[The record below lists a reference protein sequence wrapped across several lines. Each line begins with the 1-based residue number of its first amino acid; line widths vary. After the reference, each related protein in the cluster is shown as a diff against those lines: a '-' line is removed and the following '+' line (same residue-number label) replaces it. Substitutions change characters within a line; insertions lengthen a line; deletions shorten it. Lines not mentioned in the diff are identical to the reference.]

1 MAGAAAATVI
11 SQFISFLTVLAFALP
26 QMKFLGLSR
35 ACLKISGAKAAQIF
49 RLGIPISLQQA
60 IAALSWLCVT
70 FIINRYGVDV
80 SAGNGISAKIKD
92 FCQLVTIAVSNGA
105 ATMIAQCLGAGMY
118 DRAKKIMYTAMK
130 VTLSYAIAVIAVVEL
145 AAPYLVLLFT
155 ESPQTAAAAVENLRI
170 EILGQIFYA
179 IFLVYH
185 SLAIG
190 AGHTYY
196 ATFSSFV
203 NCIAARVVLAS
214 VLNRFFGITGVYW
227 ALMLAT
233 STSVILG
240 FFYVRSGIW
249 EKAARKNNDC

>member
-1 MAGAAAATVI
+1 
-11 SQFISFLTVLAFALP
+11 
-26 QMKFLGLSR
+26 
-35 ACLKISGAKAAQIF
+35 
-49 RLGIPISLQQA
+49 
-60 IAALSWLCVT
+60 
-70 FIINRYGVDV
+70 
-80 SAGNGISAKIKD
+80 
-92 FCQLVTIAVSNGA
+92 
-105 ATMIAQCLGAGMY
+105 MIASASAAGMY